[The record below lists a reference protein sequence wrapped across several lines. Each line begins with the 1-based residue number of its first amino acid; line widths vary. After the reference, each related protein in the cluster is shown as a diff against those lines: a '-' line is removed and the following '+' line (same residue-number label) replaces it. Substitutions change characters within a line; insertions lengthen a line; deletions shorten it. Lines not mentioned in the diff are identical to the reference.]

1 MNILIVIFIENIYPE
16 SSITVYSDMSDDDC
30 NSLDFALGHTGVG
43 ATIPTRS
50 FSIKVY
56 INGLIG
62 LRYHNHVF
70 KIFKINILLLS
81 LL

>member
-1 MNILIVIFIENIYPE
+1 MNILIVIFIGNKYPE
-16 SSITVYSDMSDDDC
+16 SSITVYADMSDDDC

-56 INGLIG
+56 IAVLID
-62 LRYHNHVF
+62 LRYHDHVF
-70 KIFKINILLLS
+70 LVCKIHI
-81 LL
+81 

>member
-1 MNILIVIFIENIYPE
+1 MYSNVLSYFMYIA
-16 SSITVYSDMSDDDC
+16 VYADMSDDDC

-56 INGLIG
+56 M
-62 LRYHNHVF
+62 R
-70 KIFKINILLLS
+70 S
-81 LL
+81 

>member
-1 MNILIVIFIENIYPE
+1 
-16 SSITVYSDMSDDDC
+16 MSDDDC

-56 INGLIG
+56 IAGFID
-62 LRYHNHVF
+62 LRCHDNVF
-70 KIFKINILLLS
+70 SVCNINV
-81 LL
+81 